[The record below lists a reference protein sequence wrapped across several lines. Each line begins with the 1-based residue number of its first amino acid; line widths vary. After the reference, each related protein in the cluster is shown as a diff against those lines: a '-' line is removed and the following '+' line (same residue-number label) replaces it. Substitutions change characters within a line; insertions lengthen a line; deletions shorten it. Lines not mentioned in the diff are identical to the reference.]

1 MIKFSSKYLGFPV
14 LIITCTTSTLIN
26 STLLI
31 NLSKLKKSGQDF
43 EGQLLN
49 SDNENKRSIQAYILL
64 FSKHNWLLYPHIHI
78 NKFSSQISSV
88 NTLHEA
94 HSQLSYS
101 STQSLS
107 WTIVPAASPHT
118 KNFSRWIKY
127 NKVTEKR

>member
-49 SDNENKRSIQAYILL
+49 SDNENKRSLQAYILPV
-64 FSKHNWLLYPHIHI
+64 F
-78 NKFSSQISSV
+78 
-88 NTLHEA
+88 
-94 HSQLSYS
+94 
-101 STQSLS
+101 
-107 WTIVPAASPHT
+107 
-118 KNFSRWIKY
+118 
-127 NKVTEKR
+127 